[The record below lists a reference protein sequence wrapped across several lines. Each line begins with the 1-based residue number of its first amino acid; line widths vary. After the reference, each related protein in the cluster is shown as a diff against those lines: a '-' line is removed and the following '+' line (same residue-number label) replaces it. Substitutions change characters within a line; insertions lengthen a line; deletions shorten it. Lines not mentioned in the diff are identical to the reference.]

1 MTHGGGGGTRA
12 RGWTALGAAAM
23 HKGGGAGERR
33 GVRRGLGGAAARRGV
48 WRRGVGRRRG
58 KERCWF
64 DVFRGGVLGY
74 LYWGGE
80 GFAWGRGQEID

>member
-1 MTHGGGGGTRA
+1 M
-12 RGWTALGAAAM
+12 GAAAM

-58 KERCWF
+58 EERCWF
-64 DVFRGGVLGY
+64 DVFRGGGCLGIY
-74 LYWGGE
+74 IGE
-80 GFAWGRGQEID
+80 GRGFLGVGDKK

>member
-12 RGWTALGAAAM
+12 RGWAALGAAAM

-33 GVRRGLGGAAARRGV
+33 GVRRGLGGAAARRGCGGAA
-48 WRRGVGRRRG
+48 WGGGEERRGVGLMCL
-58 KERCWF
+58 E
-64 DVFRGGVLGY
+64 GGVLGY

>member
-12 RGWTALGAAAM
+12 RGWAALGAAAM

-58 KERCWF
+58 EERCWF
-64 DVFRGGVLGY
+64 DVLEGGAWVFILGRGGFCL
-74 LYWGGE
+74 E
-80 GFAWGRGQEID
+80 

>member
-1 MTHGGGGGTRA
+1 M
-12 RGWTALGAAAM
+12 GAAAM

-58 KERCWF
+58 EERCWF
-64 DVFRGGVLGY
+64 DVFRGGGCLGIYILEGKVLLGV
-74 LYWGGE
+74 G
-80 GFAWGRGQEID
+80 DKK